1 MARKRRGR
9 PKASKGVTYDSKETK
24 FILGILFFG
33 FGVFAFMSY
42 ILNDGSSIFSFIR
55 SFVGDATFMLALFSL
70 SLAMRCFGLKFFL
83 TSSKSIFAQG
93 VLTILLAIL
102 MAANYSEPF
111 YTRQF
116 SYRGELGGIVG
127 YELAYFSLN
136 YLLLNLT
143 IPVIFFLMAVLL
155 PALFDQNLAEFFG
168 ELFTQLKNFSQ
179 GLFGKPVVQAK
190 PVEEVR
196 PASLAPATIGG
207 FRDII
212 SRSAERNNKDNDAP
226 THSNTHTVPEFV
238 GMSANRPRPAAGEAG
253 STVTDA
259 DGNVSF
265 VTTAGGAI
273 VQTELRYPNWK
284 LPPIDLLDPVPKLDI
299 KNEDVKNNS
308 TIIEQTLASFGIES
322 KVQQV
327 MVGPS
332 VTQYALD
339 IALGIKVS
347 KIASLRNDLAL
358 ALATA
363 ANAVR
368 IEAPI
373 PDTSYIGIEIP
384 NARRRPVFFRELVA
398 DPKMDNP
405 KFMLPVS
412 VGKDIAGGGVVADIQ
427 KMPHLLIAGAT
438 GSGKSVL
445 TNSFILSLLMKR
457 TPDEV
462 RFILVDPKQ
471 VELSDYNGIPHLLTP
486 VIVEMDKV
494 LNALKWSVAE
504 MERRY
509 TIFRESQV
517 KSLEGYNQK
526 MGFNALPFIVIVI
539 DEMADMMLTAGRADL
554 ETNIVRLAQKARAT
568 GIHLILATQRP
579 SVNVITGLIKAN
591 IPGRVGMSVT
601 TQIDS
606 RVILDV
612 IGAESLLGKGDL
624 LFKEPDKNKPYRVQG
639 VFVNQEEIQRVVSF
653 IKDQSDTV
661 EYLEEIVANKD
672 DGSKGSGADG
682 MALSGDDMF
691 SDAVRV
697 IVAAQ
702 KGSASLIQRKLSLG
716 YNRAAKL
723 MDQMEELGIVGPPNG
738 AKPRD
743 VLITDA
749 EGFLQSLQGQ

>member
-1 MARKRRGR
+1 MA
-9 PKASKGVTYDSKETK
+9 
-24 FILGILFFG
+24 G
-33 FGVFAFMSY
+33 FV
-42 ILNDGSSIFSFIR
+42 
-55 SFVGDATFMLALFSL
+55 
-70 SLAMRCFGLKFFL
+70 
-83 TSSKSIFAQG
+83 
-93 VLTILLAIL
+93 
-102 MAANYSEPF
+102 E
-111 YTRQF
+111 
-116 SYRGELGGIVG
+116 
-127 YELAYFSLN
+127 
-136 YLLLNLT
+136 
-143 IPVIFFLMAVLL
+143 AVLKL
-155 PALFDQNLAEFFG
+155 VRNFWTWLTGGNPNAVADDQSMDMSKKIE
-168 ELFTQLKNFSQ
+168 T
-179 GLFGKPVVQAK
+179 PT
-190 PVEEVR
+190 
-196 PASLAPATIGG
+196 APATIGG
-207 FRDII
+207 FRTLQ
-212 SRSAERNNKDNDAP
+212 AERRLDRKDMLAGQTNPAGQTNSANNAQP
-226 THSNTHTVPEFV
+226 GASQLPEFV
-238 GMSANRPRPAAGEAG
+238 GISAMNPRQPGAANTSTTIVNNTG
-253 STVTDA
+253 SL
-259 DGNVSF
+259 GNN
-265 VTTAGGAI
+265 G
-273 VQTELRYPNWK
+273 LLYPDWK
-284 LPPIDLLDPVPKLDI
+284 LPPVSLLDNVPKIDVGQ
-299 KNEDVKNNS
+299 EDVKSNS
-308 TIIEQTLASFGIES
+308 TIIEQTLASFGIEA

-347 KIASLRNDLAL
+347 KIAALRNDLAL

-363 ANAVR
+363 SNAVR

-384 NARRRPVFFRELVA
+384 NSKRRPVFFRELVEDSKMT
-398 DPKMDNP
+398 DPK
-405 KFMLPVS
+405 FTLPVS
-412 VGKDIAGGGVVADIQ
+412 VGKDIAGKGIVADIQ
-427 KMPHLLIAGAT
+427 RMPHLLIAGAT

-445 TNSFILSLLMKR
+445 TNSFILSLLMR
-457 TPDEV
+457 RSPDEV

-486 VIVEMDKV
+486 VITEMDKV
-494 LNALKWSVAE
+494 LNALKWAVSE

-509 TIFRESQV
+509 TIFRENQV
-517 KSLEGYNQK
+517 KNLEGYNQK
-526 MGFNALPFIVIVI
+526 HGYAALPFIVIVI

-591 IPGRVGMSVT
+591 IPGRIGMSVT

-661 EYLEEIVANKD
+661 EYLDEVVASKEEKAPGNNS
-672 DGSKGSGADG
+672 DGLS
-682 MALSGDDMF
+682 LSGDDMF
-691 SDAVRV
+691 ADAVRV

-723 MDQMEELGIVGPPNG
+723 LDEMEELGIVGPPNG

-749 EGFLQSLQGQ
+749 EGFLEGLQGQDQ